1 MFRRLAVIALLSVLV
16 VSAKT
21 KTYSFNISEH
31 ATVGNAQ
38 LTPGQYHLKLDGPQV
53 VLTDKAGNQID
64 VKANVEA
71 ADRKIDETSI
81 TYSTADGANRI
92 LSIKLGGSRIVVL
105 FE

>member
-1 MFRRLAVIALLSVLV
+1 MSVLV
-16 VSAKT
+16 LSAKT
-21 KTYSFNISEH
+21 KTYTFNINEH
-31 ATVGNAQ
+31 ATAGNAQ

-64 VKANVEA
+64 VTANVEA
-71 ADRKIDETSI
+71 ADHKFDGTSI
-81 TYSTADGANRI
+81 TYSTADVANRI